1 MRHSRQLAAACALSV
16 LAGLVT
22 ATAADASPAPRPS
35 SVPAFARTVV
45 DRTETSTTYRLADG
59 RTVTELHSAPIR
71 VRRAG
76 GAWADI
82 DTVLVEEGG
91 AVRPRAG
98 LGDTRFS
105 AGGKGAFA
113 RLRLDSGRR
122 VELGW
127 DGELPRPVING
138 SKAVY
143 RGVVADGAGDLV
155 ATALPAGLRFDV
167 VLNRRPT
174 GPVEVKVPV
183 TAKGLTLGEAEGG
196 RLSIQAGDTVLATS
210 SAPVVYDADS
220 PHARTQRKREQQ
232 RGRQAGRARTSD
244 ITATVADAAGGGKTL
259 LLKPSAAFLAD
270 PATTYPVTVDP
281 SVVLPLSNDTDVN
294 SVFDGNN
301 VSGGYLK
308 AGTEA
313 DGEKARTY
321 LRFDTRG
328 LKTPTKA
335 VLKLTNLDAP
345 ACGPTVSAGIQ
356 VRRVTSHWDA
366 TTQTWAPQPTST
378 TEDAVV
384 STEGSQLGACGS
396 GTMTWDVT
404 AMVAK
409 WAAGT
414 ANHGVVLQSPTET
427 AQANYRVFAAT
438 ENTDGLAAPVLEVT
452 SDEVIIPGEG
462 EDPADPGPAD
472 FKPGYVDPPTGNWM
486 TSAIDLSDDGLL
498 VTRNHTAGQRLDV
511 ARPNEKV
518 LGPLWQL
525 EPLGGVL
532 GHRLKDYSAN
542 GYVEIAL
549 NVGTE
554 SYRFQ
559 ANPDGT
565 FASTD
570 GGGALVK
577 NVDGTFTQTLE
588 DADIVYTWSKIGQE
602 YMVTAIGSQNNGRQA
617 IQYDATGRFSRIL
630 SPLTA
635 EDCVSTPAA
644 CSTATFQYA
653 TTTTAT
659 SSNFG
664 DIAGQLKAIVHDAA
678 GDPVPVTAVSYQY
691 DSAKRLRKAEDTR
704 QVDGD
709 PVRQSTY
716 TYDSQG
722 NIKGLTTT
730 EDGTW
735 TLTYSAPGKMTSAG
749 AAPTAFAATAAA
761 ASCPYASDY
770 LLRGRCKVRVDVE
783 KDPAQKVFRNPFWKG
798 TLTGGSVMGITND
811 GCSSAPNSPMSG
823 VSFKAACDAHDYGY
837 GLIRNRKNGE
847 TNGLPPSKRTAVD
860 AVFYTILK
868 ERICAAVTGYD
879 IGPRGQ
885 RFSRKAKC
893 LDWAR
898 TYYNFVRAWGNGFI

>member
-1 MRHSRQLAAACALSV
+1 MRHSRQLAAAFALSV

-220 PHARTQRKREQQ
+220 SHARTQRKREQQ
-232 RGRQAGRARTSD
+232 PGRQAGRARTSD

-452 SDEVIIPGEG
+452 SDEVITPGEG

-659 SSNFG
+659 SSIFG